1 MKTKEEIKDKIQHLE
16 GYLERGEPISKEYP
30 LERTESFVGGLKW
43 VLDEENDNKK
53 QRTNE

>member
-1 MKTKEEIKDKIQHLE
+1 MKTEKEIEDKIEHLE

-43 VLDEENDNKK
+43 VIGED
-53 QRTNE
+53 